1 MAQKKGA
8 AKKQKTAQQ
17 VAELKALE
25 NRPTRHYCDSPK
37 CPSPKDA
44 ILQKDLQ
51 PAGPPRG
58 PMKFYHKTCY
68 KSL

>member
-17 VAELKALE
+17 TAELKALE
-25 NRPTRHYCDSPK
+25 NRPTRHCCASPK
-37 CPSPKDA
+37 CPTPREA
-44 ILQKDLQ
+44 IAQKDLQ
-51 PAGPPRG
+51 PAGLPRG
-58 PMKFYHKTCY
+58 PMKFFHKNCY